1 MSRWHS
7 AQRNGNQLCNG
18 KSKPHGVY
26 VTGVAQQP
34 GGRHQHNQ
42 LADHRNQQRQRA
54 APQRLERGGRNY
66 VETCHRKM
74 DGNNAQGQNTHGQHG
89 GAGVEHTQQHMWENF
104 GQNQAAQHNALGKAD
119 SQFDGLGNALGLAG
133 TVIVA
138 DNGHHAV
145 VNAKNRHEYKAL
157 QLEVDTKHRNGGAGK
172 GNQDVVHR
180 KGHHAANGVHGN
192 GGDAHRVNALDG
204 GPRRAEA
211 FQR

>member
-1 MSRWHS
+1 
-7 AQRNGNQLCNG
+7 
-18 KSKPHGVY
+18 
-26 VTGVAQQP
+26 
-34 GGRHQHNQ
+34 
-42 LADHRNQQRQRA
+42 
-54 APQRLERGGRNY
+54 
-66 VETCHRKM
+66 M

-157 QLEVDTKHRNGGAGK
+157 QLEVNTKHRNGGAGK